1 MNWEGQSETE
11 ITIVMT
17 NIPEKRPLISVVIPA
32 YNHER
37 FVGAAIE
44 SVLGQTVDDLELIV
58 VDDGS
63 TDKTAEVIQGYTDS
77 RLTYYHQENQDAYNT
92 INRGMS
98 LARGRFIS
106 ILNSDDIYSHDRLE
120 RILIHQ
126 KENHGQCLITDVV
139 PISDNGVEYSDPE
152 FGWNIWHKKNRDI
165 YSSSA
170 DIYQAFLHG
179 NFMVTT
185 SNLFMTSDAAK
196 SVGDFCS
203 LRYLH
208 DYDYIFRLMLK
219 FPENVF
225 YLYDEKLLYY
235 RIHDGN
241 TLGEAAIIGRE
252 QDQELILKYM
262 MAKLPA
268 EYRKYIQTGGKRL
281 IELGD
286 ELHDV
291 KKMIEPELEQGVRP
305 AVGNLKKS
313 LRNWFGKKIN

>member
-1 MNWEGQSETE
+1 MGNISERT
-11 ITIVMT
+11 
-17 NIPEKRPLISVVIPA
+17 PLISVVIPA

-63 TDKTAEVIQGYTDS
+63 TDKTAEVIQGYTDN
-77 RLTYYHQENQDAYNT
+77 RLSYYHQENQDAYNT

-106 ILNSDDIYSHDRLE
+106 ILNSDDIYSLNRFE
-120 RILIHQ
+120 RILAHQ
-126 KENHGQCLITDVV
+126 RENHGQCLITDVV
-139 PISDNGVEYSDPE
+139 PISDSGVEYSDSD
-152 FGWNIWHKKNRDI
+152 FGWNIWHRKNREIFFD
-165 YSSSA
+165 SA

-185 SNLFMTSDAAK
+185 SNLFMTSDAAR

-225 YLYDEKLLYY
+225 YLSDEKLLYY

-241 TLGEAAIIGRE
+241 TLGEAAIVGRE
-252 QDQELILKYM
+252 QDQEIILQYM
-262 MAKLPA
+262 MAKLP
-268 EYRKYIQTGGKRL
+268 EDYQKYVRTGGERL
-281 IELGD
+281 IDLGN

-291 KKMIEPELEQGVRP
+291 KRMLEPELDHGVRP

-313 LRNWFGKKIN
+313 IGRWFGKKIK